1 MFVAKFRISRPV
13 IIIVGGDVGGG
24 KTTHSKLLVGYLV
37 RSGVRAKY
45 THIKGFHLLSR
56 LLLLIVLHLTGL
68 NRVTVYINKYRVSP
82 VRIIISANPVLF
94 KKIFGILWLLNL
106 IDIVGVLIARHYIP
120 LILGLTVVVEDHV
133 VGYANDMI
141 YFIHFFRHRVGE
153 KNVPALPLLWIGLRM
168 LLTAARGS
176 NIVFLYDPY
185 YELLHRYRLR
195 STIAELPE
203 YIASGRVA
211 LRLLKDLGL
220 NAKVFETQYDILKVQ
235 NNILQSLSKMLFE
248 HGI

>member
-1 MFVAKFRISRPV
+1 MFVAESRISRSV

-37 RSGVRAKY
+37 RNGVRAKY

-141 YFIHFFRHRVGE
+141 YFIHFFRHHVRE
-153 KNVPALPLLWIGLRM
+153 KSVPALPLLWIGLRM
-168 LLTAARGS
+168 MLATVRGS
-176 NIVFLYDPY
+176 NIVFLYTPY

-195 STIAELPE
+195 STAAELPE

-211 LRLLKDLGL
+211 FKLLKNLGL
-220 NAKVFETQYDILKVQ
+220 NLKAIKTQG
-235 NNILQSLSKMLFE
+235 SLVRTHYAVLRE
-248 HGI
+248 LIGIAYND

>member
-1 MFVAKFRISRPV
+1 MLVAKPRISRPV

-45 THIKGFHLLSR
+45 THIKGFHLFSR
-56 LLLLIVLHLTGL
+56 LLLLMILYFIGL
-68 NRVTVYINKYRVSP
+68 NRVTAYINKCGISP

-94 KKIFGILWLLNL
+94 KKIFGILCLFNL
-106 IDIVGVLIARHYIP
+106 IDIVGVLIVRHYIP
-120 LILGLTVVVEDHV
+120 LILGLTVVVEDHI

-141 YFIHFFRHRVGE
+141 HFIHFFRHHVRE

-168 LLTAARGS
+168 MLATARGS
-176 NIVFLYDPY
+176 NIVFLYAPY
-185 YELLHRYRLR
+185 YELLRRYRLR
-195 STIAELPE
+195 FTSAEFPE

-211 LRLLKDLGL
+211 FKLLRNLGL
-220 NAKVFETQYDILKVQ
+220 NLKAINTQGSLVGTHYAILRELIGVAY
-235 NNILQSLSKMLFE
+235 ND
-248 HGI
+248 